1 MIIFYTCVT
10 NGYDKI
16 VEPHP
21 DPDIKYVCFYDDG
34 VEPEANGWE
43 YRKLTVEGTCPV
55 RRSYH
60 PKHCPHL
67 YFEEGDTV
75 VWVDASYE
83 ITESLV
89 TESKIILK
97 DCDLALQEH
106 PSGRTLLAELGKL
119 YEKGFSSERE
129 VITMA
134 ENIKRIGYTLDQFN
148 HTINSVIWR
157 TLTPEVIQYC
167 DIWRKWYDIGVNR
180 DQVSSAIA
188 EFVMANKYK
197 SPLYF
202 KAKRVKIKVEM
213 ERTNRVKEYWQSYEM
228 QDEPSLDKQVALLNK
243 LAKIFDQ
250 DQDQFVLNKMY
261 ACVRYPPFELNP
273 IIQPKNMIVYTCI
286 TNGYDKFP
294 KNNYY
299 HPDVK
304 YVCFH
309 DGTIDTT
316 IGPWEYVELNK
327 ENFPTFLTDA
337 ELNCPRRLSFFPK
350 ANPHLFFPPGSNT
363 IWIDACYQ
371 HTRDFI
377 TKARRCFPFTML
389 RHASKFSYFDEMLEG
404 FTCAFFSYEDAITLT
419 KKLKKYGYN
428 FRTYGSPLG
437 SIVYRTMTANMRKFN
452 KLWYEW
458 SLVGCNRDQIAF
470 DAALKFSGIRL
481 PSVFENRGDAGIP
494 LGYYNKKGRL
504 GMHPQNGQ
512 LDQYLRKEELLE
524 ELSEITGMNPKLYT
538 QYPDHEFYMRVY
550 NII

>member
-16 VEPHP
+16 VQPYC
-21 DPDIKYVCFYDDG
+21 DADSRFVCFYDDG
-34 VEPEANGWE
+34 VEPEAKGWE
-43 YRKLTVEGTCPV
+43 YIPLTVPGTCPV

-89 TESKIILK
+89 NESKIILK
-97 DCDLALQEH
+97 DCDFALQEH
-106 PSGRTLLAELGKL
+106 PSKRTLLAEFGKL
-119 YEKGFSSERE
+119 YEKGFSSEKE
-129 VITMA
+129 IISMA
-134 ENIKRIGYTLDQFN
+134 EKIKSIGYTLDEYNQ
-148 HTINSVIWR
+148 TINSVIWR
-157 TLTPEVIQYC
+157 VLTPEIISYC
-167 DIWRKWYDIGVNR
+167 EVWRKWYDIGVSR
-180 DQVSSAIA
+180 DQISSAIA
-188 EFVMANKYK
+188 EYVIAKKYR

-213 ERTNRVKEYWQSYEM
+213 ERTNRLKEYWQSYEIE
-228 QDEPSLDKQVALLNK
+228 DEPSLDKQVDLLNK

-299 HPDVK
+299 HPDVN

-309 DGTIDTT
+309 DGSVDTT
-316 IGPWEYVELNK
+316 VGPWEYIKLDVVGLRH
-327 ENFPTFLTDA
+327 TVDI
-337 ELNCPRRLSFFPK
+337 NCPRRLSFYPK
-350 ANPHLFFPPGSNT
+350 ANPHVYFPPGTNT
-363 IWIDACYQ
+363 IWVDACYQ
-371 HTRDFI
+371 LTKKFI
-377 TKARRCFPFTML
+377 DNSKKCFPFTML

-404 FTCAFFSYEDAITLT
+404 FTCAFFSYEDGIELT
-419 KKLKKYGYN
+419 KKLKDANYN

-437 SIVYRTMTANMRKFN
+437 TIVWRTLTSKIRDFN
-452 KLWYEW
+452 KEWYEW
-458 SLVGCNRDQIAF
+458 STVGCNRDQIAF
-470 DAALKFSGIRL
+470 DAALKFSGVRL
-481 PSVFENRGDAGIP
+481 PSVYENRNDAGIP

-504 GMHPQNGQ
+504 GMHPQRGD
-512 LDQYLRKEELLE
+512 LKQYLRKKEFLSELG
-524 ELSEITGMNPKLYT
+524 EITGMSHQLYT
-538 QYPDHEFYMRVY
+538 EYPDHEFYMKVY
-550 NII
+550 KII